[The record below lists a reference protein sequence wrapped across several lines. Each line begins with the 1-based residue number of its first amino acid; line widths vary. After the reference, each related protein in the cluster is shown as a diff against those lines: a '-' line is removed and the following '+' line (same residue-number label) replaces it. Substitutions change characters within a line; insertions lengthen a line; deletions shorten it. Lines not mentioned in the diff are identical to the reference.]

1 MYTAFATL
9 SDINYTSKAEKKE
22 AKKSLK
28 EIIAT
33 KRSMKGDDIMTK
45 LKQLNKYEM
54 TARIVRY
61 IPEINPAYVST
72 VLSDTGKC
80 FFSADEVG
88 SWIVFFEKSLYR

>member
-1 MYTAFATL
+1 
-9 SDINYTSKAEKKE
+9 
-22 AKKSLK
+22 
-28 EIIAT
+28 
-33 KRSMKGDDIMTK
+33 MKGDDIMTK